1 MNTGRS
7 CIYVDI
13 DGTNEFVFTNDL
25 LDYQFAQTCRRM
37 QMAYDDIM
45 AQLKMARMDYNKYD
59 CFSKLILFK
68 GGPRRESVPT
78 YLTLVISIGYVANA
92 VNGNYLFSLG

>member
-1 MNTGRS
+1 
-7 CIYVDI
+7 
-13 DGTNEFVFTNDL
+13 
-25 LDYQFAQTCRRM
+25 M

-45 AQLKMARMDYNKYD
+45 AQLKIARMDYNKYD

-68 GGPRRESVPT
+68 GGPRRGSVPT

-92 VNGNYLFSLG
+92 FNGNYLFSLG